1 VLHRGHGATA
11 GVDVTDDLTHVLLR
25 GDDLNGH
32 HRLQQNRLSLRHGL
46 LEGHGTSQLEG
57 HLGGVN
63 LVVSTIQ
70 QGSLDVHQR
79 EASEVAVLHG
89 VLDTLVDRRDV
100 LLRNTATGDLVDEL
114 VGLLGTLFRLQR
126 LESND
131 HASELTGT
139 TGLLLVR
146 VLELLDRLLDGLA
159 VSNLR
164 STNVCL
170 DLELALH
177 AVNQNVEVQLTHTA
191 DDGLAGLLVQLH
203 GEGRVLFRQ
212 LLDGGTQLLLVGLG
226 LRLDGHLDDR
236 IREVHVLEDDRVS
249 GVGQGVTGCGVLQAD
264 ECVDV
269 TSGCAVNRLLLVG
282 VHLEQLADALRI
294 GLGGVDDLVAGL
306 HSTGVDADVG
316 QLAEERVNGDLER
329 QSGERLV
336 AGRLAV
342 ALNLAV
348 LRVKALDRADV
359 HRVRQVVD
367 DGVQDRLDALVL
379 VGGTTEDRV
388 CLAVAGEVTD
398 LLRDLVDGDLLAGE
412 VALHELFIGLRDSLD
427 ELLAVLL
434 SLLLQVGRDLLDG
447 RLGACSNDAW
457 PHQSLH
463 LQQVDNTL
471 EVVLSADRQLH
482 DQRLRTETV
491 NDGLHGVVK
500 VRTQLVHLVDEAD
513 ARDVVLIRLAP
524 DLLRL
529 RLNAFLRVEDSDS
542 AVQDT

>member
-1 VLHRGHGATA
+1 
-11 GVDVTDDLTHVLLR
+11 
-25 GDDLNGH
+25 
-32 HRLQQNRLSLRHGL
+32 
-46 LEGHGTSQLEG
+46 
-57 HLGGVN
+57 
-63 LVVSTIQ
+63 
-70 QGSLDVHQR
+70 
-79 EASEVAVLHG
+79 
-89 VLDTLVDRRDV
+89 
-100 LLRNTATGDLVDEL
+100 
-114 VGLLGTLFRLQR
+114 
-126 LESND
+126 
-131 HASELTGT
+131 
-139 TGLLLVR
+139 
-146 VLELLDRLLDGLA
+146 
-159 VSNLR
+159 LR

-282 VHLEQLADALRI
+282 VHLEQLADALRLV
-294 GLGGVDDLVAGL
+294 LGGVDDLVAGL
-306 HSTGVDADVG
+306 HRTGVDADVG

-359 HRVRQVVD
+359 YRVRQVVD

-388 CLAVAGEVTD
+388 CLAVDGEVTD
-398 LLRDLVDGDLLAGE
+398 LLLDLVDGDLLAGE

-463 LQQVDNTL
+463 LQQADNTL

-529 RLNAFLRVEDSDS
+529 RLNAFLRAEDSDS
-542 AVQDT
+542 AVQDTQGTLDLTGEVDVARGIDQVDLVVVPEAGRRGGSNRDAALLLLLHPVHGGCAVVGLAHLTVDTGVEEDAFGGGGLTGIDVGHDADVADLLQVGQCFECHWLKTPLNRCRAARTLRLLVA